1 MDNENLQKAV
11 DLAGGQ
17 TRLAASVRARMPGSK
32 VGQVHVWWWLN
43 EMKTASPPAEYVL
56 PICDAIGWK
65 ITPHELRPDLYPH
78 PSDGMPKVSPA
89 NTAQAERE
97 AA

>member
-1 MDNENLQKAV
+1 MSNGVLQKAV
-11 DLAGGQ
+11 EMAGGQ
-17 TRLAASVRARMPGSK
+17 TKLAAGIRARMPGSK

-43 EMKTASPPAEYVL
+43 ELKTACPPAEYVL
-56 PICDAIGWK
+56 PICDTLDWR

-78 PSDGMPKVSPA
+78 ATDGLPKAPPLA
-89 NTAQAERE
+89 E